1 MGRLIKTLVPALVI
15 FLFSTPVYGATAVQ
29 NVTVT
34 VPESV
39 EIVVLWNGTEQGDA
53 FTLTAMVQPGGD
65 YIWQGGPEGL
75 QIKSLSN
82 TPIDLYIKAEG
93 NLQGPE
99 TIPIENLKYSNY
111 GINLPET
118 PLTTRYT
125 LVRRNWTAKKE
136 IEAVV
141 PVDIHLTVPPFTAP
155 GEYRVRVYHIAV
167 KSDQ

>member
-1 MGRLIKTLVPALVI
+1 MERLIKTLVPALVLLL
-15 FLFSTPVYGATAVQ
+15 FLTPVYGATAVQ
-29 NVTVT
+29 NVRVT

-39 EIVVLWNGTEQGDA
+39 EVRVLWKGTEQGDA

-65 YIWQGGPEGL
+65 YIWPGGPGGL

-93 NLQGPE
+93 NLEGPE

-118 PLTTRYT
+118 PLTTSYT
-125 LVRRNWTAKKE
+125 LVRKNWRVKSE
-136 IEAVV
+136 EESLI
-141 PVDIHLTVPPFTAP
+141 PVDLHLTVPPGTAA
-155 GEYRVRVYHIAV
+155 GVYSVRIYHIAV
-167 KSDQ
+167 KSE